1 MIYMENKKG
10 FVITIIILV
19 LLLLGTVGYIV
30 YDKYFVK
37 VEEEK
42 EYITVINDVSID
54 INKLYKVGEILN
66 KLDKAFSINDST
78 YFGYIYNNKKL
89 EVKDFDKNAAI
100 YASIYSDLVRSNTE
114 QTISNDI
121 VKNKYESI
129 FGKLLDYK
137 PSSLELGENI
147 KVEYDE
153 TNQTYKYT
161 ASITNNDHNSEYLT
175 RNIKT
180 RLKDDLVI
188 ITRKVFYVEYSG
200 TNAIIYTD
208 STRTSSVG
216 TVKLKNGEVSLQE
229 VTGKYG
235 SKLNTYEYT
244 FKLGSDDEY
253 SLYKIERTN

>member
-1 MIYMENKKG
+1 MENKKG
-10 FVITIIILV
+10 FVITIIILI

-66 KLDKAFSINDST
+66 KLDKAFSVNDSN

-129 FGKLLDYK
+129 C
-137 PSSLELGENI
+137 
-147 KVEYDE
+147 
-153 TNQTYKYT
+153 
-161 ASITNNDHNSEYLT
+161 
-175 RNIKT
+175 
-180 RLKDDLVI
+180 
-188 ITRKVFYVEYSG
+188 
-200 TNAIIYTD
+200 
-208 STRTSSVG
+208 
-216 TVKLKNGEVSLQE
+216 
-229 VTGKYG
+229 
-235 SKLNTYEYT
+235 
-244 FKLGSDDEY
+244 
-253 SLYKIERTN
+253 